1 VQPLTNEN
9 THLSLSDLK
18 ILEDLATYG
27 PRNVSEVARKL
38 GMPAETLR
46 KKLKRLRSQIF
57 LRTHVNIYHTN
68 LGLRKAV
75 VLAEAIPG
83 YEDLLFNCLKQNGFW
98 IAIARCY
105 GMFEGCVS
113 VFTIPKMRRSEFE
126 QFLNE
131 IKRLGVA
138 KNVDVFW
145 STCFHSVNSRSMWFD
160 KQLGYWSLQW
170 DSWIEEIKNEQ
181 TQLPY
186 TLVDPEDF
194 PILGDEIDVLMLKEL
209 EKDATIKISKL
220 AEMLKI
226 SPQLARYHFHEHL
239 IGRGLIES
247 FEVSAFHFGRASDFC
262 FFIFSFDNYE
272 KLAKFASSLLDK
284 PFAKTLGKIL
294 GKNALY
300 GYIYLPRSEFRNFL
314 KALSKLVK
322 TGFLE
327 SYRYVIQDFENSS
340 RQTISYEY
348 FKNGSWT
355 YDHKEHMESLQ
366 NMVRKVRLENV
377 EV

>member
-1 VQPLTNEN
+1 MPIEN
-9 THLSLSDLK
+9 TNLSLSDLR

-38 GMPAETLR
+38 NMPAETLR

-75 VLAEAIPG
+75 VLAEAFSG

-98 IAIARCY
+98 IAITRCY
-105 GMFEGCVS
+105 GMFEGCAS
-113 VFTIPKMRRSEFE
+113 VFTIPKIHCSEFE
-126 QFLNE
+126 QFLNQ
-131 IKRLGVA
+131 IKKSGVA
-138 KNVDVFW
+138 KNIDIFW

-160 KQLGYWSLQW
+160 KQLGYWNLQW
-170 DSWIEEIKNEQ
+170 DDWIEEIKNEQ
-181 TQLPY
+181 TKLPY
-186 TLVDPEDF
+186 TLIEPEDF

-209 EKDATIKISKL
+209 EKDATVKIAKL

-239 IGRGLIES
+239 IGKGLIES
-247 FEVSAFHFGRASDFC
+247 FEVSAFHFGRGVSDFY
-262 FFIFSFDNYE
+262 FFIFSFDSYE

-284 PFAKTLGKIL
+284 PFVKTLGKIL

-300 GYIYLPRSEFRNFL
+300 GYIYLPRLEFRNFL
-314 KALSKLVK
+314 KALSQLVK

-327 SYRYVIQDFENSS
+327 SYRYVIQDLENSS
-340 RQTISYEY
+340 RQTFPYEY
-348 FKNGSWT
+348 FKNGSWI
-355 YDHKEHMESLQ
+355 YDHKKHMENLQ
-366 NMVRKVRLENV
+366 NVVRAVRLGNV

>member
-1 VQPLTNEN
+1 MPIRNIN
-9 THLSLSDLK
+9 LSLSDLR
-18 ILEDLATYG
+18 ILEDLAIYG

-38 GMPAETLR
+38 GIPAETLR

-68 LGLRKAV
+68 LGLKKAV

-113 VFTIPKMRRSEFE
+113 VFTIPKDYLSEFE
-126 QFLNE
+126 QFLNQ

-138 KNVDVFW
+138 KNVEVFW
-145 STCFHSVNSRSMWFD
+145 STCFHSVNSRSMWFN
-160 KQLGYWSLQW
+160 KQLGYWNFQW
-170 DSWIEEIKNEQ
+170 DNWIEEIKNEQ
-181 TQLPY
+181 TKLPY
-186 TLVDPEDF
+186 TLVDPKDF
-194 PILGDEIDVLMLKEL
+194 PILGDEIDILMLKEL
-209 EKDATIKISKL
+209 EKDATIKTIRL

-239 IGRGLIES
+239 FGRGLIES
-247 FEVSAFHFGRASDFC
+247 FEVTAFHFGRETSDFY
-262 FFIFSFDNYE
+262 FFIFSFDNHE

-284 PFAKTLGKIL
+284 PIAKALGKIL

-322 TGFLE
+322 TGFLD

-348 FKNGSWT
+348 FKNGSWI
-355 YDHKEHMESLQ
+355 YDHKKHMENLQ
-366 NMVRKVRLENV
+366 NMVKNVRLENV